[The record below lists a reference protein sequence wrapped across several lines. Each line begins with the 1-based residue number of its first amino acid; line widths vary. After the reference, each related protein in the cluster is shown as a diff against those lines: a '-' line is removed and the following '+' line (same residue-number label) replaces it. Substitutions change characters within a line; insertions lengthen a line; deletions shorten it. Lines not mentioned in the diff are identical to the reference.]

1 MEQLSGIDSYM
12 LHNERG
18 NVYNHIAGLGIYDPS
33 TAPGGGVRF
42 RDILA
47 HFESRLSL
55 HKLFRRRLV
64 EVPLGLDRP
73 YWLDVADVDVEFH
86 VRHIALPQPGDWR
99 QLMIQVARLHSRP
112 LDRSRPLWEV
122 YVIEGLDRI
131 AGLPAGAFAV
141 YQKYH
146 HASVDGQSAGALIM
160 GLHEAI
166 ANPTPPKQ
174 REVIYAD
181 REPAA
186 TQLCAKALAN
196 TVRRA
201 ATLSS
206 LSVKTAGRVVKVK
219 AADLAAL
226 VTRNGDAGAALP
238 GFARAPITRFNGNV
252 SGHRVVEAVGLPLA
266 DIAQVRAHVEGAT
279 INDIFLCVVGGALRH
294 YLEAKGDL
302 PAEPL
307 VALMPMSLR
316 REVQA
321 GKATGNEVGGMPV
334 QVHSNLGDPLARLA
348 ACRLSAQ
355 QAKAGADVMGPGF
368 LKAVLDELPLA
379 AADAFM
385 RHVVLAQLN
394 TTVSNV
400 RGPDGP
406 LYLAGARLVHF
417 YPVSIPTDHAG
428 LNHTGFS
435 YNGVLWIS
443 AVACRDM
450 LPDPAFY
457 ADCIRRS
464 FAELLAA
471 ASASKAKRLTQ
482 PTRPQ
487 AVVATTKAKRPA
499 RPPRQQAPTT
509 ATGTK
514 RPARPPRQQAPAK
527 PPPRVARGKRTAR
540 TGVGA

>member
-12 LHNERG
+12 LHNECG

-33 TAPGGGVRF
+33 TAPDGGVRF

-47 HFESRLSL
+47 HFETHLSL
-55 HKLFRRRLV
+55 HPLFRRRLV
-64 EVPLGLDRP
+64 AVPLGLDRP

-99 QLMIQVARLHSRP
+99 QLMIQVARLHSRS

-160 GLHEAI
+160 GLHDA
-166 ANPTPPKQ
+166 TPAPVPPRT

-186 TQLCAKALAN
+186 AQLCAKALAN

-201 ATLSS
+201 AGLSS
-206 LSVKTAGRVVKVK
+206 LTVKTAGRVVKVK
-219 AADLAAL
+219 AADLAAQ
-226 VTRNGDAGAALP
+226 VMRNADPGAALP
-238 GFARAPITRFNGNV
+238 GFARAPATRFNGNV
-252 SGHRVVEAVGLPLA
+252 SGHRVVEAAGLPLA
-266 DIAQVRAHVEGAT
+266 DIARVRANVEGAT
-279 INDIFLCVVGGALRH
+279 VNDIFLCVVGGALRH

-302 PAEPL
+302 PDESL
-307 VALMPMSLR
+307 VALMPISLR
-316 REVQA
+316 KEVKA
-321 GKATGNEVGGMPV
+321 GKAAGNEVGGMPV
-334 QVHSNLGDPLARLA
+334 AVHSNVADPLARLA
-348 ACRLSAQ
+348 ACRLAAQ
-355 QAKAGADVMGPGF
+355 QAKAGAEVMGPGF
-368 LKAVLDELPLA
+368 LKAVIDELPLA

-385 RHVVLAQLN
+385 RRVVLAQLN

-417 YPVSIPTDHAG
+417 YPVSIATDHAG

-457 ADCIRRS
+457 AECIRKS

-471 ASASKAKRLTQ
+471 ATAGKVKRSRQ
-482 PTRPQ
+482 PAGKP
-487 AVVATTKAKRPA
+487 AVAATKAKRSGQPA
-499 RPPRQQAPTT
+499 PRQVTASATNAKRPGRPPRQ
-509 ATGTK
+509 
-514 RPARPPRQQAPAK
+514 PAVAK
-527 PPPRVARGKRTAR
+527 PPARATRARRTA
-540 TGVGA
+540 GASASA